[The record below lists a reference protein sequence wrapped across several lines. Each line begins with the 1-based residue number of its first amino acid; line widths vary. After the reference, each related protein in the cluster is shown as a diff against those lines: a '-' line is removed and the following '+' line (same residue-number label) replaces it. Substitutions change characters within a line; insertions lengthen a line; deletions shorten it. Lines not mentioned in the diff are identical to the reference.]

1 MIHSDRRGASVHAP
15 DMEDSPLTT
24 DADHV
29 GGGGRAIPRDLTP
42 EAAAHLT
49 AAGGYPCISVLMPT
63 TPAARMAIADRERL
77 EGLLLDAERRL
88 DDQPLGD
95 RERLMYELRRQARMA
110 QDSSTQNALALFV
123 SHSVSRAWT
132 LPVAVHQK
140 VVVESTFATRDLLRA
155 LHRTPPHLVLRVD
168 EFGARVY
175 WVAAR
180 VTLLDTIERLP
191 VGSARLVASPNLE
204 RPYPES
210 GLGLGAEREADD
222 RSDLLARID
231 PWMAG
236 LRAER
241 PAPLVLAGDA
251 VLVNELRSSARWLH
265 RLAGAVVGPTANK
278 PDQLFTA
285 TALCLEDYLHRRGQQ
300 TLETLREAAVND
312 PEQVVAGLD
321 QCWTAVASRT
331 PGTLVV
337 EQGYVHPRPPG
348 EGGGPVS
355 HDLIDDLIEHA
366 IQAGNLIAFV
376 DDAQLHEFGGIAL
389 LRSR

>member
-1 MIHSDRRGASVHAP
+1 MIHGDRGGATSRASAAETSTV
-15 DMEDSPLTT
+15 ST
-24 DADHV
+24 DAEHL
-29 GGGGRAIPRDLTP
+29 GGAGGALPHDLTP

-63 TPAARMAIADRERL
+63 TPATRMAIADRERL
-77 EGLLLDAERRL
+77 GGLLLDAERRL

-95 RERLMYELRRQARMA
+95 RERLMYELRRQARIA
-110 QDSSTQNALALFV
+110 QDSSTQNALGLFV
-123 SHSVSRAWT
+123 SHRVSRAWA

-155 LHRTPPHLVLRVD
+155 LHRTPPHMVLRID

-180 VTLLDTIERLP
+180 VTLLDTVERLP
-191 VGSARLVASPNLE
+191 VGSARLVASPGLD
-204 RPYPES
+204 RSDPES
-210 GLGLGAEREADD
+210 GLGFGAEREADD

-231 PWMAG
+231 VWMAR

-251 VLVNELRSSARWLH
+251 GLVNEMRSSARWLH
-265 RLAGAVVGPTANK
+265 RFAGTVVGATADK

-285 TALCLEDYLHRRGQQ
+285 SAMCLEDYLHRRGQQ
-300 TLETLREAAVND
+300 SLETLREAAVDD
-312 PEQVVAGLD
+312 PEQVLAGLD
-321 QCWTAVASRT
+321 QCWAAVASRI

-355 HDLIDDLIEHA
+355 HDLIDDLLEHA